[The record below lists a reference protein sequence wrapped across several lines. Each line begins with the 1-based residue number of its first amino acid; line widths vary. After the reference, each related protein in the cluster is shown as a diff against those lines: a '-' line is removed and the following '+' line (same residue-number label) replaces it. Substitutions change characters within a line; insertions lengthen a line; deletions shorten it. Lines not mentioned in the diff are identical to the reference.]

1 MLVPSKRLT
10 LVKCKTNVKK
20 KVIHK
25 SEVIIKEDKDYIDIP
40 NAIKCYGIIKYV
52 LKNFYI
58 YVKHPADRRLYISVD
73 PDQLLL
79 DNITHVYALPN
90 NTDYTKW
97 TKLAITEQNKNIIN
111 SDNWSRFYDQQPI
124 YGYIDLTT
132 DTFFTHVGTI
142 NKCAQ
147 NTKQTDGI
155 SENE

>member
-1 MLVPSKRLT
+1 MMCLT
-10 LVKCKTNVKK
+10 LSTSTANWITDKQF
-20 KVIHK
+20 K
-25 SEVIIKEDKDYIDIP
+25 SVP
-40 NAIKCYGIIKYV
+40 GV
-52 LKNFYI
+52 
-58 YVKHPADRRLYISVD
+58 ADVNSFGGEEKAYEISVD
-73 PDQLLL
+73 PNQLLL